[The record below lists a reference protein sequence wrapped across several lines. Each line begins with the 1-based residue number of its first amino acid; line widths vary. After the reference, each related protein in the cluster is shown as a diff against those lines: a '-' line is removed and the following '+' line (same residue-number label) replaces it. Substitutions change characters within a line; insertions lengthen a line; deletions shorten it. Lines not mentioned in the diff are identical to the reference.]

1 MKTIS
6 DIQSSTPAALA
17 DAIIVRKITRDQ
29 VKNALAGNPKLTE
42 VMDALSGRMEG
53 ELKKLQQS
61 KYQEDYKDFLAV
73 YPDYHRKAELMLQAK
88 ALPPRP
94 ADVVEWRALDKTNA
108 ESLIGFQ
115 RKYPNSDYAEDAKTA
130 LRRALESY
138 PEDEREWYLLD
149 ESYVA
154 ELIGYKRNFP
164 ESRHIGEVED
174 KIQIL
179 AAKMDADERAWVF
192 LDRDN
197 IETVEKYIRDF
208 QHSEHAEAAK
218 ELLKKLENNLPEEEK
233 LWRQLDKNNYDAIV
247 GFIKEYPSSPR
258 LEEAAAAMKR
268 LEDSFDDDERE
279 WYKKVDK
286 KNRDALVD
294 YLDKY
299 PASRH
304 AIEAQK
310 LIEQLEFQD
319 EIYDDDYLL
328 ELINNIR
335 EDKQI
340 RGSAVKLDA
349 LAENLRKLIIE
360 GKFTR
365 EKISTFICRHPNALT
380 VNEISVLLKKALVS
394 NSKLEEGGIDSRF
407 IKAVKYARRSDTF
420 KTPDKIS
427 QISGTSTEVYFWGL
441 PSSGKSCAIGAILSV
456 ANNGNIADSME
467 CNQCQGYDYMSQLVS
482 NFSATEEVAVL
493 PPGTKITST
502 YEMSFDLH
510 DNRNQVHPITII
522 DLAGEL
528 IRCFHLVKAGNK
540 LDVEQ
545 QEAWDTLQSLLVSK
559 RSENRK
565 IHFFVIEY
573 GAERNKYDNVAPD
586 FYLQAVAKDID
597 QMGLF
602 RHDTD
607 AIYVMI
613 TKVDKTGLKG
623 RALEQKLRGY
633 INNYYKGFCNTLSE
647 ICSANNINGMKLLC
661 IPFSLGRVCFS
672 DLCIFDEK
680 PAANVVREL
689 LVRSAGISK
698 SKIRG
703 GLAR

>member
-1 MKTIS
+1 MTTS

-29 VKNALAGNPKLTE
+29 VKNALAGNPKLND
-42 VMDALSGRMEG
+42 VLDMLNGRMEE

-73 YPDYHRKAELMLQAK
+73 YPDYYRKAELMLQGK

-115 RKYPNSDYAEDAKTA
+115 SKYPNSVYAGDAKAA
-130 LRRALESY
+130 LRRVLESY
-138 PEDEREWYLLD
+138 PEEERDWYLLD
-149 ESYVA
+149 KSDIV
-154 ELIGYKRNFP
+154 ELIDYKSDYP
-164 ESRHIGEVED
+164 ESKHIEEVED

-197 IETVEKYIRDF
+197 IESVEKYIRDF
-208 QHSEHAEAAK
+208 QHGRHAEDAK
-218 ELLKKLENNLPEEEK
+218 ELLNQLEAKLPDDEK
-233 LWRQLDKNNYDAIV
+233 AWRQLDKNSYDAVV
-247 GFIKEYPSSPR
+247 GFVEEHPGSPR
-258 LEEAAAAMKR
+258 LEEAAAAMKK
-268 LEDSFDDDERE
+268 LEDSFSDDERQ
-279 WYKKVDK
+279 WYKELDK
-286 KNRDALVD
+286 KNRDALIR

-299 PASRH
+299 PESRH
-304 AIEAQK
+304 AVEAQK

-335 EDKQI
+335 EDKLI
-340 RGSAVKLDA
+340 RGSAKLDA

-365 EKISTFICRHPNALT
+365 EKISCFICRHPNALT
-380 VNEISVLLKKALVS
+380 VDEISVLLKKALVS

-407 IKAVKYARRSDTF
+407 IKAVKYARRSETF
-420 KTPDKIS
+420 KAPDRIS

-502 YEMSFDLH
+502 YEMAFDLH

-528 IRCFHLVKAGNK
+528 IRCFHLVKAGTK
-540 LDVEQ
+540 LDEEQ
-545 QEAWDTLQSLLVSK
+545 QDAWNTLQSLLVSK

-647 ICSANNINGMKLLC
+647 ICNANNINGKKLLC

-672 DLCIFDEK
+672 DLCIFDDK

-703 GLAR
+703 GLAK

>member
-1 MKTIS
+1 MTIS

-279 WYKKVDK
+279 WYKKLDK

>member
-1 MKTIS
+1 MTIS

-149 ESYVA
+149 ELDVA

-208 QHSEHAEAAK
+208 QHSEHAETAK

-279 WYKKVDK
+279 WYKKLDK

-340 RGSAVKLDA
+340 RGSAAKLDA

-528 IRCFHLVKAGNK
+528 IHCFHLVKAGNK

>member
-1 MKTIS
+1 MTIS

-73 YPDYHRKAELMLQAK
+73 YPDYYRKAELMLQGK

-94 ADVVEWRALDKTNA
+94 ADVVDWRALDKTNA
-108 ESLIGFQ
+108 ESLICFQ
-115 RKYPNSDYAEDAKTA
+115 NKYPNSVYASDAKTA
-130 LRRALESY
+130 LRRVLESY
-138 PEDEREWYLLD
+138 PEEERDWYLLNKSD
-149 ESYVA
+149 VV
-154 ELIGYKRNFP
+154 ELIDYKSDYP
-164 ESRHIGEVED
+164 ESKHIEEVED
-174 KIQIL
+174 RIQFL

-192 LDRDN
+192 LDRNN
-197 IETVEKYIRDF
+197 IESVEKYIRDF
-208 QHSEHAEAAK
+208 QHSEHAETAK

-233 LWRQLDKNNYDAIV
+233 LWRQLDKNNYDGIV

-268 LEDSFDDDERE
+268 LEDSFDDEERE
-279 WYKKVDK
+279 WYKNLDK

-304 AIEAQK
+304 AGEAQN
-310 LIEQLEFQD
+310 LIEQLEVQD

-335 EDKQI
+335 EDKLI
-340 RGSAVKLDA
+340 RGSAKLDA
-349 LAENLRKLIIE
+349 LAGNLRKLIE
-360 GKFTR
+360 DGKLTR
-365 EKISTFICRHPNALT
+365 EKISDFVCVHPNALT
-380 VNEISVLLKKALVS
+380 VEEINVLQKKALVS
-394 NSKLEEGGIDSRF
+394 NSKLEDGGIDSRF
-407 IKAVKYARRSDTF
+407 IKAVKNARRSETF
-420 KTPDKIS
+420 KTPDKIK

-456 ANNGNIADSME
+456 ANNGNVADSME

-510 DNRNQVHPITII
+510 DNRNQVHPITIV

-540 LDVEQ
+540 LDEEQ

-647 ICSANNINGMKLLC
+647 ICSANNINGKKLLC

-672 DLCIFDEK
+672 DLCIFDDK

-703 GLAR
+703 GLAK

>member
-1 MKTIS
+1 MTIS

-149 ESYVA
+149 ELDVA

-208 QHSEHAEAAK
+208 QHSEHAETAK

-279 WYKKVDK
+279 WYKKLDK

-340 RGSAVKLDA
+340 RGSAAKLDA

-427 QISGTSTEVYFWGL
+427 QIFGTSTEVYFWGL

>member
-1 MKTIS
+1 MTTS

-29 VKNALAGNPKLTE
+29 VKNALAGNPKLND
-42 VMDALSGRMEG
+42 VLDMLNGRMEE

-73 YPDYHRKAELMLQAK
+73 YPDYYRKAELMLQGK

-115 RKYPNSDYAEDAKTA
+115 RKYPNSVYAGDAKTA

-138 PEDEREWYLLD
+138 PEDERRWYLLD
-149 ESYVA
+149 ESDVA
-154 ELIGYKRNFP
+154 ELIDYKRNFP
-164 ESRHIGEVED
+164 ESKHIGDVED

-197 IETVEKYIRDF
+197 IESVEKYIRDF
-208 QHSEHAEAAK
+208 QHGRHAEDAK
-218 ELLKKLENNLPEEEK
+218 ELLNQLEAKLPDDEK
-233 LWRQLDKNNYDAIV
+233 AWRQLDKNSYDAVV
-247 GFIKEYPSSPR
+247 GFVEEHPGSPR
-258 LEEAAAAMKR
+258 LEEAAAAMKK
-268 LEDSFDDDERE
+268 LEDSFSDDERQ
-279 WYKKVDK
+279 WYKELDK
-286 KNRDALVD
+286 KNRDALIR

-299 PASRH
+299 PESRH
-304 AIEAQK
+304 AVEAQK

-335 EDKQI
+335 EDKLI
-340 RGSAVKLDA
+340 RGSAKLDA

-365 EKISTFICRHPNALT
+365 EKISCFICRHPNALT
-380 VNEISVLLKKALVS
+380 VDEISVLLKKALVS

-407 IKAVKYARRSDTF
+407 IKAVKYARRSETF
-420 KTPDKIS
+420 KAPDRIS

-502 YEMSFDLH
+502 YEMAFDLH

-528 IRCFHLVKAGNK
+528 IRCFHLVKAGTK
-540 LDVEQ
+540 LDEEQ
-545 QEAWDTLQSLLVSK
+545 QDAWNTLQSLLVSK

-647 ICSANNINGMKLLC
+647 ICNANNINGKKLLC

-672 DLCIFDEK
+672 DLSIFDEK

-698 SKIRG
+698 SIIRG